1 MARSAGRIGIGILV
15 GSLLAVGM
23 GIAQR
28 AIVRR
33 AGTRLLDW
41 EAVRE
46 IARRRLGPAG
56 APLDARTRA
65 EAEAFYAQA
74 LRRIEPLIAAEFG
87 SPLPAALETPVVL
100 DRRQWIS
107 LNLATFEALFDR
119 VEHRVMAESSAAD
132 TPGRALARILNRS
145 LGNQQLGFLL
155 AFLGR
160 KVLGQYDIALLAAAP
175 SARGRLAFVEPNVV
189 ATAQGMHLDLAEL
202 RTFVALHEATHAFEF
217 EAHPWVRGHFA
228 GLVAEALDAFT
239 ADAGS
244 LQARLRAAVAQRGGH
259 WLERLMTPAQLAPF
273 RRTQALMSLLEGYAN
288 HVMHAIGAQILPGFD
303 RLHDQF
309 ERRNQARGAL
319 ERTILRVTGLDL
331 KMEQYAAG
339 ERFVQAVLAE
349 RGTGFLRRV
358 WSGPEALPDLEEIR
372 DPARWISRIQRT
384 AEGAR

>member
-1 MARSAGRIGIGILV
+1 MARSAGRIGLGIVV
-15 GSLLAVGM
+15 GSLLAAGV

-41 EAVRE
+41 TAVRE
-46 IARRRLGPAG
+46 IARRRLGAAG
-56 APLDARTRA
+56 APLDAAVRA
-65 EAEAFYAQA
+65 DAETFYTKA

-100 DRRQWIS
+100 DRRQWID

-119 VEHRVMAESSAAD
+119 VEHRVMAGSGPAD

-145 LGNQQLGFLL
+145 LGNQQLGLLL

-160 KVLGQYDIALLAAAP
+160 KVLGQYDIALLAAAAT
-175 SARGRLAFVEPNVV
+175 ARGRLAFVEPNVA
-189 ATAQGMHLDLAEL
+189 ATAVAMRLDLAEL

-228 GLVAEALDAFT
+228 GLVGEALDVFS
-239 ADAGS
+239 ADSGS
-244 LQARLRAAVAQRGGH
+244 LLTRLRASAAQRGGH
-259 WLERLMTPAQLAPF
+259 WLERLMTPAQLVPF
-273 RRTQALMSLLEGYAN
+273 RRTQALMSLMEGYAN
-288 HVMHAIGAQILPGFD
+288 HVMHGIGAQILPGFD
-303 RLHDQF
+303 RLHERF

-331 KMEQYAAG
+331 KLEQYAAG
-339 ERFVQAVLAE
+339 ERFVQAVVAA
-349 RGTGFLRRV
+349 RGSEFLHRV
-358 WSGPEALPDLEEIR
+358 WTGPAALPELDEIR
-372 DPARWISRIQRT
+372 RPARWIGRMEQ
-384 AEGAR
+384 AGGGVG